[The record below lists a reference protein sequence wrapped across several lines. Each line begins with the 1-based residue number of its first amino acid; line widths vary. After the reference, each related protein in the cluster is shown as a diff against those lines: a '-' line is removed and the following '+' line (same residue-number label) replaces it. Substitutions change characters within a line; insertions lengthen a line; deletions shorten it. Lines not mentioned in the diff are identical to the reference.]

1 MAAITK
7 LSCRCYVT
15 RSEIILLKSPFFLS
29 SVFQY
34 ERDGYLA
41 VNDIFSEEEKKELI
55 EAMDEL
61 IDM

>member
-1 MAAITK
+1 
-7 LSCRCYVT
+7 
-15 RSEIILLKSPFFLS
+15 LLKSPFFLS